1 MNYDLARALQEHKE
15 AWEQLIED
23 HSGNPTA
30 ALLDDRAFIIGETL
44 RAAYVLDAN
53 AGTDLGSILQ
63 HYAVDR
69 RVQAVVL
76 GREPEENKPRK
87 RREDPVSLILE
98 WSKTQV
104 EQLVSTAQIA
114 EAGGVSRSTALNI
127 IDKRPDVFIKRSRGQ
142 YEVRDPQKDREQARK
157 ENIMEKKL

>member
-1 MNYDLARALQEHKE
+1 MNYDLKTAREEHSE
-15 AWEQLIED
+15 AWKQLIAAHD
-23 HSGNPTA
+23 GNASA
-30 ALLDDRAFIIGETL
+30 ALRDERAFIIGERL
-44 RAAYVLDAN
+44 RAAYVLSAN
-53 AGTDLGSILQ
+53 TSAEPQSIMQ
-63 HYAVDR
+63 FYAIDR
-69 RVQAVVL
+69 RVQEIVL
-76 GREPEENKPRK
+76 GGELEEKKPRK
-87 RREDPVSLILE
+87 RREDPVSLIIE

-142 YEVRDPQKDREQARK
+142 YEVRDPKKEREQARK